1 MSRSAGGTFPWSLNR
16 ECGGAMY
23 ELVQIAL
30 IFGAMHVAFVWVAV
44 ETLGLSY
51 AQLLAAN
58 AVSGLLS
65 ALFAQGVLLTWR
77 DRFVRA
83 FRAEEANG
91 ELALDLLMAL
101 AVFIAAGAA
110 SAVIIARRFGAVGWL
125 GAVGVAIIAGAA
137 I

>member
-1 MSRSAGGTFPWSLNR
+1 
-16 ECGGAMY
+16 MY

-44 ETLGLSY
+44 ETLGLTY
-51 AQLLAAN
+51 GQLLAAN

-65 ALFAQGVLLTWR
+65 ALFAQGVLLAWR

-101 AVFIAAGAA
+101 AVFVVAGAA

-125 GAVGVAIIAGAA
+125 GAVGVNIIAGAA
-137 I
+137 V

>member
-1 MSRSAGGTFPWSLNR
+1 
-16 ECGGAMY
+16 MY

-30 IFGAMHVAFVWVAV
+30 LFGAIHVAFVWVAV

-51 AQLLAAN
+51 TQLLVVN
-58 AVSGLLS
+58 TVSGLLS
-65 ALFAQGVLLTWR
+65 AVLARGIYAAWR
-77 DRFVRA
+77 DRFIRA

-91 ELALDLLMAL
+91 ELALDLLLAL

-125 GAVGVAIIAGAA
+125 GAVGVNIIAGAA
-137 I
+137 V